1 MKASG
6 LTTLMNMQLRY
17 DINLVCNI
25 ILKEHLAKFGI
36 PCLISDSGKIEL
48 SEAISLEQY
57 QKLEAALRKYGI
69 EIIENSRSAL
79 VQKIKDTILDLI
91 YYPEKH
97 SDSKLSSLLVDQLN
111 LSYSYLSRIFS
122 EETHTSIENYMI
134 QERVERAKQLIM
146 ENRHTIT
153 EIAWKLNFSSVA
165 HLSNQFKKITG
176 LTPTL
181 FQKIIKNRNIKIGI
195 RRHQLTEAL

>member
-1 MKASG
+1 
-6 LTTLMNMQLRY
+6 MNMQFRY

-25 ILKEHLAKFGI
+25 ILKEHLSKFGI
-36 PCLISDSGKIEL
+36 PCLISDTGKIEMNGTL
-48 SEAISLEQY
+48 SSDQF
-57 QKLEAALRKYGI
+57 QKLETALRKYGI
-69 EIIENSRSAL
+69 GIIENSRSAL
-79 VQKIKDTILDLI
+79 VQKIKDSILDLV

-97 SDSKLSSLLVDQLN
+97 SGSKLSSLLADRMN

-122 EETHTSIENYMI
+122 EETHISIENYMI
-134 QERVERAKQLIM
+134 QQRIERAKQLIM

-153 EIAWKLNFSSVA
+153 EIAWKLNYSSVA

-181 FQKIIKNRNIKIGI
+181 FQKIIKNRNVNIGV
-195 RRHQLTEAL
+195 RKHQLNEVI